1 MTEPVDPSTAPTESD
16 ALIAS
21 SSQFRVD
28 SCVHYFKD
36 EINGHVRFNLIKL
49 RKEEGTYQD
58 ASAPGLEWNFCQF
71 IAGTEYFASQA
82 SLDAGVMSL
91 TSNDAIPSST
101 SQVMTGEEIT
111 GIQLTWDND
120 ESQGSCDT
128 SSFTAIVNCA
138 DAVT

>member
-49 RKEEGTYQD
+49 RKEEGTYQAD
-58 ASAPGLEWNFCQF
+58 GERDGHGERLLRLGAADLDLHRAFGCAALRDRQNLRAF
-71 IAGTEYFASQA
+71 
-82 SLDAGVMSL
+82 SL
-91 TSNDAIPSST
+91 P
-101 SQVMTGEEIT
+101 
-111 GIQLTWDND
+111 
-120 ESQGSCDT
+120 
-128 SSFTAIVNCA
+128 
-138 DAVT
+138 